1 MQPENIDEKIQQYQ
15 REVLKIK
22 MQIFSLQIIKFLPII
37 TLILAG
43 VLNKFIWIL
52 LLVSLVLIYINWT
65 LRKIHSKLSHKKF
78 IYKMTCLAY
87 RVANGEKFK
96 KDSKENENF
105 IQLGEILKND

>member
-1 MQPENIDEKIQQYQ
+1 MQHENIDQKIQHYQ

-22 MQIFSLQIIKFLPII
+22 MQIFSMQIIRFLPII
-37 TLILAG
+37 TLILAA

-52 LLVSLVLIYINWT
+52 LLVSLVLIYINWI

-78 IYKMTCLAY
+78 IYEMTCMAY

-96 KDSKENENF
+96 QGTIENEKF
-105 IQLGEILKND
+105 IQLGDILKND